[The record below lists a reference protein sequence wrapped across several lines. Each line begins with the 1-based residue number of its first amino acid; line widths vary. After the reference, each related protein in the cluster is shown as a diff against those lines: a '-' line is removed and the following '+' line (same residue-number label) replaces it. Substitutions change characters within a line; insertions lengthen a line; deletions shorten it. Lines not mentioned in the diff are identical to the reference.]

1 MNSLLSIT
9 VEKFL
14 RILSITLLV
23 VWLGGCAITT
33 ARGLPSQTAIEPAP
47 VTAEKTEAEV
57 AKESAEIAQPLTREL
72 LFDILA
78 GEIAGQ
84 RNRMDVSVT
93 HYLRA
98 AEAANDPRVAK
109 RAVRIALYG
118 KNFRA
123 AMQATKRWLELD
135 PDNTDAHKSMMVLA
149 LRLGEVEEAVI
160 QLDYL
165 VSASRTD
172 EVGFRLASSILLAH
186 EDREGALYV
195 MEQLVVRYPENPR
208 AYVSLARIALR
219 AGQLEQAD
227 KAVEKALDL
236 EPGLLRAVILKAQ
249 LRLQQKK
256 TQAALDI
263 LKQGVDAHSE
273 DAGMR
278 LAYARV
284 LLDSGMTAEAKV
296 QYHEITRLT
305 PDNMDVFY
313 ALALLELDDEN
324 WGVGIELLD
333 RVHAAEQRMDAVRFY
348 LGVAKSGQGNHSGA
362 LDWYQQVEWGE
373 FWSAAQLNAA
383 VIQLQQGKKKG
394 VHEHLQKLR
403 LQYPEEAIRIF
414 LIEGQ
419 AHSEAGQDDSAFD
432 VYTVALA
439 EYPDNEE
446 LLYLRALVAGR
457 IGRIDQAEK
466 DMRHILRNDPM
477 NIRALNALGYTLAD
491 RTDRY
496 DEALGFILQAYQK
509 KPDDPAIIDSM
520 GWVNYRLGNLNE
532 AVRYL
537 RQAWEMTTNGEI
549 GAHLGEVLW
558 MQGEQE
564 AAREVWL
571 KSREI
576 APDDPV
582 LQKVMDRFM
591 P

>member
-1 MNSLLSIT
+1 MSVT
-9 VEKFL
+9 FEKFT
-14 RILSITLLV
+14 RILSITLLI

-33 ARGLPSQTAIEPAP
+33 ARVLPSQTAAEPVP
-47 VTAEKTEAEV
+47 VIAEKAGVMTT
-57 AKESAEIAQPLTREL
+57 KEPVETTQSLTQEL

-98 AEAANDPRVAK
+98 AAAANDSRVAE
-109 RAVRIALYG
+109 RAAHIALYG

-123 AMQATKRWLELD
+123 AMQATRRWLELD
-135 PDNTDAHKSMMVLA
+135 PDNINAHKNLMALA
-149 LRLGEVEEAVI
+149 LKLGENEEAVT

-165 VSASRTD
+165 VSVSRTD
-172 EVGFRLASSILLAH
+172 EGGFRLASSLLSAH
-186 EDREGALYV
+186 EDRAGAFDV
-195 MEQLVVRYPENPR
+195 MEQLAARHSDNPH
-208 AYVSLARIALR
+208 AHVALARIALR
-219 AGQLEQAD
+219 AEQLERAD
-227 KAVEKALDL
+227 NAVEKALDL
-236 EPGLLRAVILKAQ
+236 EPGLSRALILKAQ
-249 LRLQQKK
+249 IRLQQEQKE
-256 TQAALDI
+256 AALDI
-263 LKQGVDAHSE
+263 LKQGVEAAPE

-284 LLDSGMTAEAKV
+284 LLDSEMTAEAKI
-296 QYHEITRLT
+296 QYHEIARLT
-305 PDNMDVFY
+305 PDNTDVLY
-313 ALALLELDDEN
+313 ALALLELDDKN
-324 WGVGIELLD
+324 RDAAIELLD
-333 RVHAAEQRMDAVRFY
+333 RVYAAGQRMDAVRFY
-348 LGVAKSGQGNHSGA
+348 MGVAKLGQGHDAEA

-373 FWSAAQLNAA
+373 FWSMAKLNAA
-383 VIQLQQGKKKG
+383 VIQLKQGKKN
-394 VHEHLQKLR
+394 VVREHMQKLR

-419 AHSEAGQDDSAFD
+419 AHTEARQDDHAFD
-432 VYTVALA
+432 VYTGALA
-439 EYPDNEE
+439 EYPGDEE
-446 LLYLRALVAGR
+446 LLYSRALVAGK

-496 DEALGFILQAYQK
+496 DEALEFILQAYEK

-520 GWVNYRLGNLNE
+520 GWVNYRLGNFDE

-537 RQAWEMTTNGEI
+537 KQAWEMTINGEI

-564 AAREVWL
+564 AARDVWL